1 MSRTERR
8 SRRSLESCGRS
19 RWMISIRLDG
29 ELSKWHTAW
38 LAAHLRHCATHAAAL
53 CDLVDRIRSSPLEQS
68 DTVISAPRR
77 SAQLADTTRAAVVA
91 VAAAAFTSVAAL
103 LGKHPRREASSRP
116 TAASR
121 SGGSPC
127 ATRIQRTRAEE
138 ARRGGDPLSTE
149 NGSTLDAQMAGRP
162 KPIGHRRLPANG
174 WSIYGMS

>member
-1 MSRTERR
+1 
-8 SRRSLESCGRS
+8 
-19 RWMISIRLDG
+19 MISIRLDG

-103 LGKHPRREASSRP
+103 LGKPATPPRSVV
-116 TAASR
+116 
-121 SGGSPC
+121 
-127 ATRIQRTRAEE
+127 Q
-138 ARRGGDPLSTE
+138 
-149 NGSTLDAQMAGRP
+149 
-162 KPIGHRRLPANG
+162 ANG
-174 WSIYGMS
+174 RESFRRIAVRHPPADASGRS